1 MQNRNQGTLTEVVDN
16 GKLFALDLKSGYWQ
30 IKIVE
35 SDKYKT
41 AFIVPFGHYEWNVMP
56 FELKNV
62 PLEFQNIINDNFN
75 PYTRFIIFYIDD
87 VQIYYKSI
95 HQQFKHLNAF
105 YKDAKM
111 TSLVILV
118 KKIKLF

>member
-1 MQNRNQGTLTEVVDN
+1 M
-16 GKLFALDLKSGYWQ
+16 KSGYWQ
-30 IKIVE
+30 IKIIE

-56 FELKNV
+56 FRLKNA

-95 HQQFKHLNAF
+95 DQQFKHLNAF
-105 YKDAKM
+105 YKAAKM
-111 TSLVILV
+111 TVLVISV